1 MSDAKKD
8 VFIWM
13 ADGRT
18 DGRTAMLQYG
28 CVRIHVVGV
37 LRKPCPAK
45 KRKRRFTGR
54 TELGNDSV
62 LLVGEKDTHREKK
75 YKLEKNCSRFII
87 NRGYPL
93 TLTPMP
99 NAINVKFGIEET
111 PEGRGNQHESAMPTL
126 KCRKTLIADGYKRIP
141 KKQQEQKRAQKAN
154 KTLYY
159 ITI

>member
-1 MSDAKKD
+1 MYGG
-8 VFIWM
+8 WT
-13 ADGRT
+13 DGRT
-18 DGRTAMLQYG
+18 DMLQYG

-45 KRKRRFTGR
+45 KRNRRFAGR
-54 TELGNDSV
+54 TELGKDSV

-75 YKLEKNCSRFII
+75 YKLEKNYSRFII

-99 NAINVKFGIEET
+99 NAINVNVKFRIEET

-141 KKQQEQKRAQKAN
+141 KKQQEQKRAQKGN

>member
-1 MSDAKKD
+1 MDGG
-8 VFIWM
+8 WT
-13 ADGRT
+13 DGRT
-18 DGRTAMLQYG
+18 DMLQYG

-45 KRKRRFTGR
+45 KKPKRRFAGR
-54 TELGNDSV
+54 TELGKDSV
-62 LLVGEKDTHREKK
+62 LLVGEKDAHREKK

-99 NAINVKFGIEET
+99 NAINVNVKFGIEET

-126 KCRKTLIADGYKRIP
+126 KCRKTLIADGYKRIR
-141 KKQQEQKRAQKAN
+141 KKQQEQKRAQKGN